1 MVYFLYKKIMYRPF
15 NDTSIAVSTSFHT
28 ILGIKFIKFNDYIG
42 FISQEM
48 GFIRSDLV
56 YISFLWFGL
65 FVRRLL
71 LRPTSNWVYQLGDI
85 ASQNILFYCNTIP
98 STQHIF
104 YKKMFYNTP
113 HISLICN
120 TTRYFYVCTY
130 TP

>member
-1 MVYFLYKKIMYRPF
+1 MYRPF

-28 ILGIKFIKFNDYIG
+28 ILGIQFIKFNDYIG

-71 LRPTSNWVYQLGDI
+71 LSV
-85 ASQNILFYCNTIP
+85 
-98 STQHIF
+98 
-104 YKKMFYNTP
+104 
-113 HISLICN
+113 
-120 TTRYFYVCTY
+120 V
-130 TP
+130 